1 MMETDKRQKDVLTV
15 LTSNEEAAPDGL
27 GVLLRP
33 WLPGSKKNEGK
44 WHIDRK

>member
-1 MMETDKRQKDVLTV
+1 MMEMDKRQKDVLT
-15 LTSNEEAAPDGL
+15 SNEDAVAAPDGL
-27 GVLLRP
+27 GVLSRP